1 MTVGPARQGRSG
13 TTAAALRVVAWCAA
27 ITVAV
32 PCGYLLIG
40 GMALAAVPDP
50 VSATLAAGTVVAVVV
65 ITARRLRPGWFAFN
79 PQPRPREKTGARAF
93 VASALAALLLAFL
106 AGQVAAAVL
115 YGEYGSSG
123 FDRHEQ
129 AVQSSSPGMALLLS
143 LLVAPVAEEALFRG
157 LLYPLLRRRAGL
169 VVSMTVTAA
178 LFALMHGNLVQAAAT
193 LPLDLVLALIAERTR
208 AFGPAALAHA
218 GYNLAAALV
227 PPAVIQALTPA
238 PCVILLLAAAGCGV
252 VRLAGLVQASSGDVA
267 GCRE

>member
-13 TTAAALRVVAWCAA
+13 RAAAALRVAAWSAA

-32 PCGYLLIG
+32 PGGYLLIG
-40 GMALAAVPDP
+40 VMALAAVPDP
-50 VSATLAAGTVVAVVV
+50 VTATMAAGTVVAVVV
-65 ITARRLRPGWFAFN
+65 ITARRLRPGRFAYA
-79 PQPRPREKTGARAF
+79 PPPRLWEKTGVRAF
-93 VASALAALLLAFL
+93 VSSALAALLLAFL

-129 AVQSSSPGMALLLS
+129 AVQSSGPGMALLLS

-169 VVSMTVTAA
+169 MVSMTVTAL

-193 LPLDLVLALIAERTR
+193 LPLGLVLALIAERTR
-208 AFGPAALAHA
+208 GIGAVVVAHA
-218 GYNLAAALV
+218 GYNLAVTLV
-227 PPAVIQALTPA
+227 PPAMIQPLTPA
-238 PCVILLLAAAGCGV
+238 PCVIFLLAAASCGV
-252 VRLAGLVQASSGDVA
+252 VRLAGLVQATCGDVA
-267 GCRE
+267 GCRA